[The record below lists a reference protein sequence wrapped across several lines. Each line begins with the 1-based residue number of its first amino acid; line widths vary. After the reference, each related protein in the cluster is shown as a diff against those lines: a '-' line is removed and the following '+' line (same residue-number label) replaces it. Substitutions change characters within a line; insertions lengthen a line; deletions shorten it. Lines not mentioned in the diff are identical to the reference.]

1 MDLYLTA
8 AGLGLSFGN
17 LWICVLL
24 VFSLQTTNRNTAAGY
39 LAGRA
44 AALMALC
51 VLVALLGRAMHI
63 PNSVLHG
70 TAGVF
75 LLGFASY
82 LLAMHVF
89 AWVPPWK
96 HRTKHTGATDTAG
109 ADFASCDNQCD
120 SCAMRN
126 DPVAHAACGDCGD
139 HGVCSAEEPEVRD
152 LTVAA
157 RRSHSKDLANAGTSG
172 DVGGLTNDASVGFWP
187 GFVLGALRG
196 AAMCSKLVVLLP
208 LLLTADWQ
216 EALGVGVVFSVTSS
230 IYPLLGFVF
239 GRFALRLVSLKKPIF
254 WLSSAFLI
262 GLGAR
267 MLWMAFT
274 H

>member
-24 VFSLQTTNRNTAAGY
+24 VFSLQTANRNTAAGY

-44 AALMALC
+44 AALVALC
-51 VLVALLGRAMHI
+51 LLVALLGRAVHI
-63 PNSVLHG
+63 PHGVLHG

-75 LLGFASY
+75 LLGFSAY

-96 HRTKHTGATDTAG
+96 RPTRQEEHASS
-109 ADFASCDNQCD
+109 SCDHHCD

-126 DPVAHAACGDCGD
+126 DPIAHAACGDCGD

-157 RRSHSKDLANAGTSG
+157 RRSHGKDVAMDPGV
-172 DVGGLTNDASVGFWP
+172 DGFWP

-208 LLLTADWQ
+208 LLLTARWH
-216 EALGVGVVFSVTSS
+216 EALGVGAVFSVTSS

-239 GRFALRLVSLKKPIF
+239 GRFALKLVSLKKPIF

-262 GLGAR
+262 GLGVR
-267 MLWMAFT
+267 MLWVAFAR
-274 H
+274 

>member
-24 VFSLQTTNRNTAAGY
+24 VFSLQTANRNTAAGY

-44 AALMALC
+44 VALVVLC
-51 VLVALLGRAMHI
+51 LLVALLGRAVHL
-63 PNSVLHG
+63 PHAALHAA
-70 TAGVF
+70 AGVF
-75 LLGFASY
+75 LLGFSAY
-82 LLAMHVF
+82 LLALHVF

-96 HRTKHTGATDTAG
+96 RPTRHVEGQEASPATCDHQC
-109 ADFASCDNQCD
+109 ASCGLRD
-120 SCAMRN
+120 

-139 HGVCSAEEPEVRD
+139 HGICSAEEPEVRD
-152 LTVAA
+152 LTIAA
-157 RRSHSKDLANAGTSG
+157 RRTHKKTPDDDPTVAGFG
-172 DVGGLTNDASVGFWP
+172 P

-208 LLLTADWQ
+208 LLLTAGWHQ
-216 EALGVGVVFSVTSS
+216 ALGVGLVFSVTSS

-254 WLSSAFLI
+254 WLSSVFLI
-262 GLGAR
+262 ALGAR
-267 MLWMAFT
+267 MLWMAFA

>member
-24 VFSLQTTNRNTAAGY
+24 VFSLQTANRNTAAGY
-39 LAGRA
+39 LFGRA
-44 AALMALC
+44 AALVALC
-51 VLVALLGRAMHI
+51 VLVALLGRAVHI
-63 PNSVLHG
+63 PNAALHAA
-70 TAGVF
+70 AGVF
-75 LLGFASY
+75 LLGFSAY
-82 LLAMHVF
+82 LLALHVF
-89 AWVPPWK
+89 AWVPPWRR
-96 HRTKHTGATDTAG
+96 RTRHGAKD
-109 ADFASCDNQCD
+109 ADAACDHQCG
-120 SCAMRN
+120 SCALRN

-157 RRSHSKDLANAGTSG
+157 RRSHGKEMSAENPSGENPSG
-172 DVGGLTNDASVGFWP
+172 DDTVVAGFWP

-208 LLLTADWQ
+208 LLLTARWH

-254 WLSSAFLI
+254 WISSVFLI
-262 GLGAR
+262 GLGLR

>member
-24 VFSLQTTNRNTAAGY
+24 VFSLQTANRNTAAGY
-39 LAGRA
+39 LLGRA
-44 AALMALC
+44 AALVALC
-51 VLVALLGRAMHI
+51 VLVALLGRAVHI
-63 PNSVLHG
+63 PNTALHAA
-70 TAGVF
+70 AGVF
-75 LLGFASY
+75 LLGFSAY
-82 LLAMHVF
+82 LLALHVF
-89 AWVPPWK
+89 AWVPPWR
-96 HRTKHTGATDTAG
+96 HRTRHGEKD
-109 ADFASCDNQCD
+109 ADAVCDHQCG
-120 SCAMRN
+120 SCALRN

-139 HGVCSAEEPEVRD
+139 HGVCSAEEPEVRA
-152 LTVAA
+152 LPFAA
-157 RRSHSKDLANAGTSG
+157 RRSHGKDVAADRASADNSSG
-172 DVGGLTNDASVGFWP
+172 DDPVVAGFWP

-196 AAMCSKLVVLLP
+196 AALCSKLVVLLP
-208 LLLTADWQ
+208 LLLTAGWH

-230 IYPLLGFVF
+230 IYPLMGFVF

-254 WLSSAFLI
+254 WISSFFLI
-262 GLGAR
+262 GLGLR